1 MRAALP
7 ESEGRLTDRSSA
19 LINGRPSLPPLW
31 PFVRTLVFWWLLLV
45 VIQQAQRVFLL
56 AGVLSREAPPV
67 GLLLM
72 TLATGVRAD
81 FVTAGL
87 GIVAAVVLGALAGS
101 LLLIRRRWRRA
112 GSISRAYARGLAI
125 AAALV
130 AALYFAVLGVDMGYY
145 LYSGQR
151 MDFVLFEYFGDLIRQ
166 GSEGPVAGSQV
177 GQQTAAELGQVGKW
191 TVRAAGYLALQ
202 GAAIAA
208 WWLAFARL
216 IAPAL
221 AAWWAARPR
230 LATAALAVG
239 VSAGAWG
246 LHPDGPDSVQ
256 SVAIGSSTY
265 YVLAQNPIWQA
276 GSTLST
282 LRRGGGVAPEILA
295 AMGEARAARIAQE
308 TLLPGA
314 GFPSPRYPLVHV
326 EEGRGN
332 PLERR
337 PNVLLLFVEALD
349 RRFLGRSY
357 DGTRVTPFLDRLVED
372 SVYFENFFANGSQ
385 TFHGLFSSLCSALP
399 RQGTAAT
406 KARFANDYL
415 CLPTLLGRAG
425 YATRMVI
432 GQNRDRSHSRL
443 ALFMARNGLD
453 QLIDESDFPPG
464 AQRMGLGMTDG
475 ALFDRLRLEIESL
488 RGAQRPYLLAALT
501 TGTHH
506 PFVVPE
512 THPDVVALRRQP
524 DRYVVALRYVD
535 AELER
540 FFTGLQRDG
549 LLRDTVVLVL
559 GDHGRH
565 ERVGRTELENT
576 AGHFLSPLI
585 VWMDPSLRAPAR
597 YRPRVASTLASHV
610 DLTPTILGLTGLTP
624 RLSSF
629 VGRDLS
635 CALVAD
641 CLADRVVY
649 LSDVYDDGAGIVDR
663 GGIWFYGFRSRTVEH
678 ADVALRQPGRRWP
691 AADPAVADRAERIL
705 ALYVTAN
712 TVIERNSLWSWKE
725 FGRGL

>member
-1 MRAALP
+1 MSD
-7 ESEGRLTDRSSA
+7 SEARVPDQEITPLA
-19 LINGRPSLPPLW
+19 GRPSPPLW
-31 PFVRTLVFWWLLLV
+31 PFIRTLIFWWLLLV
-45 VIQQAQRVFLL
+45 VIQQAQRLFLL
-56 AGVLSREAPPV
+56 GHVLSRETPPA
-67 GLLLM
+67 GQLLL

-81 FVTAGL
+81 FVTAGF
-87 GIVAAVVLGALAGS
+87 GIVVALVLGMLGGS
-101 LLLIRRRWRRA
+101 LVSIIRPRRR
-112 GSISRAYARGLAI
+112 GENVSRAYVRGLAI

-151 MDFVLFEYFGDLIRQ
+151 MDFVLFEYFGELIGQ
-166 GSEGPVAGSQV
+166 GSEGSVAVSQA
-177 GQQTAAELGQVGKW
+177 GQQTAAELQEVGKW
-191 TVRAAGYLALQ
+191 AARAGGYLVLQ
-202 GAAIAA
+202 AVAIAA

-216 IAPAL
+216 IGPVL
-221 AAWWAARPR
+221 AAWCAAAPR
-230 LATAALAVG
+230 LATAAVAVG
-239 VSAGAWG
+239 VSASAWG
-246 LHPDGPDSVQ
+246 LHPAGPDSVQ
-256 SVAIGSSTY
+256 SVAISSSTY
-265 YVLAQNPIWQA
+265 YILAQNPIWQA
-276 GSTLST
+276 GSTLHT
-282 LRRGGGVAPEILA
+282 LTRSGGVAPEILA
-295 AMGEARAARIAQE
+295 TMGEARAAHIAQE
-308 TLLPGA
+308 TLMPGA
-314 GFPSPRYPLVHV
+314 SFPSPRYPLVHV
-326 EEGRGN
+326 EDAKGGR
-332 PLERR
+332 LERR

-357 DGTRVTPFLDRLVED
+357 DGTRVTPFLDRLLED

-385 TFHGLFSSLCSALP
+385 TFHGLFSSFCSSLP

-425 YATRMVI
+425 YTTRMVI

-453 QLIDESDFPPG
+453 QLIDESSFPPG
-464 AQRMGLGMTDG
+464 AQRMGVGMTDG
-475 ALFDRLRLEIESL
+475 ALFDRLRVEVESL
-488 RGAQRPYLLAALT
+488 RAARRPYLLAALT

-506 PFVVPE
+506 PFIVPDA
-512 THPDVVALRRQP
+512 HPDVVALRRQP
-524 DRYVVALRYVD
+524 DRYIPALRYLD

-540 FFTGLQRDG
+540 FFVGLQRDG
-549 LLRDTVVLVL
+549 LLRDTVVLIL

-585 VWMDPSLRAPAR
+585 VWMDPALRSTAA

-610 DLTPTILGLTGLTP
+610 DLTPTILSLSGSTP
-624 RLSSF
+624 RMSSF
-629 VGRDLS
+629 VGRDIS
-635 CALVAD
+635 CAFVAD

-663 GGIWFYGFRSRTVEH
+663 GGIWFYAFRSRTVEH
-678 ADVALRQPGRRWP
+678 TDVTLRQPGRRWP

-712 TVIERNSLWSWKE
+712 GLIERNGLWSWKE

>member
-1 MRAALP
+1 LEGITGSSGPRIIDG
-7 ESEGRLTDRSSA
+7 ETGGRLSSA
-19 LINGRPSLPPLW
+19 LW
-31 PFVRTLVFWWLLLV
+31 PFARTVIFWWVLLV

-56 AGVLSREAPPV
+56 VNVLSRDVPPV

-81 FVTAGL
+81 LVTAGL
-87 GIVAAVVLGALAGS
+87 GILVALVLGALAVS
-101 LLLIRRRWRRA
+101 LLIVIRRGRRTETVA
-112 GSISRAYARGLAI
+112 RTYVRGLGI

-130 AALYFAVLGVDMGYY
+130 AVVYFAVLGVDMGYY
-145 LYSGQR
+145 LYSGHR
-151 MDFVLFEYFGDLIRQ
+151 MDFVLFEYFAELIGQ
-166 GSEGPVAGSQV
+166 SSEGAVAGSQA
-177 GQQTAAELGQVGKW
+177 GQQTAAELREVGKW
-191 TVRAAGYLALQ
+191 TARAAGYLALQ
-202 GAAIAA
+202 AGAIAA
-208 WWLAFARL
+208 WWLVFTRL
-216 IAPAL
+216 IEPAL
-221 AAWWAARPR
+221 AAWCAATPR
-230 LATAALAVG
+230 LTTAALAVA

-246 LHPDGPDSVQ
+246 LHPEGPDSVL
-256 SVAIGSSTY
+256 SAAIDSSTY
-265 YVLAQNPIWQA
+265 YILAQNPIWQA
-276 GSTLST
+276 GNT
-282 LRRGGGVAPEILA
+282 LRALTRGGGVSPEILG

-308 TLLPGA
+308 TLVPGA
-314 GFPSPRYPLVHV
+314 SFPSPRYPLVHV
-326 EEGRGN
+326 ETATASR
-332 PLERR
+332 LERR

-357 DGTRVTPFLDRLVED
+357 DGTRVTPFLDRLLTD

-443 ALFMARNGLD
+443 GMFMARNGLD
-453 QLIDESDFPPG
+453 RLIDESGFPST
-464 AQRMGLGMTDG
+464 AQRMGLGVTDG
-475 ALFDRLRLEIESL
+475 ALFDRLRAEIESL
-488 RGAQRPYLLAALT
+488 QAERRPYLLATLT

-506 PFVVPE
+506 PFAVPD
-512 THPDVVALRRQP
+512 THPDVAALRRQP
-524 DRYVVALRYVD
+524 DRYLAALRYLD

-540 FFTGLQRDG
+540 FLTGLQRDG
-549 LLRDTVVLVL
+549 LLRDTVVLIL

-585 VWMDPSLRAPAR
+585 VWMDPSLRSPAG

-610 DLTPTILGLTGLTP
+610 DLTPTILGLAGLTP

-635 CALVAD
+635 CAFVAD
-641 CLADRVVY
+641 CLANRVVY

-663 GGIWFYGFRSRTVEH
+663 DGIWFYAFRSRTVEH
-678 ADVALRQPGRRWP
+678 ADIALRQPGKRWP
-691 AADPAVADRAERIL
+691 ATDPAVAGRAERIL

-712 TVIERNSLWSWKE
+712 GLIERNSLWSWKE
-725 FGRGL
+725 FGRRL